1 METDELIRHVK
12 QVATGVW
19 RHRWTGLAVGALVGV
34 LGMVAV
40 SLIKD
45 RYEAGARVYVDTQ
58 SVLKPL
64 MAGLAFQ
71 PDIDQ
76 QVRMLART
84 LISRPNVERL
94 MDSPDIG
101 LAPEDATDR
110 ERMVIRLMEKIKV
123 APSGSGNLYNISYRD
138 TDPERARRLVERLV
152 QLFVDS
158 SVGTKSRDSAEASRF
173 IDQQIAEYEKKL
185 VDAENRLKEFKI
197 RHFGV
202 SGVSNQDYFAR
213 MSELADQV
221 TRLRVELSAAEH
233 SRNALRRELSAEDPQ
248 LPPGAVPLSGMPVQS
263 EVDARLEAQN
273 RQLDDLLRRYT
284 DEHPDVVSTRRTI
297 AQLEA
302 QKRQEALSKD
312 GKGRSAP
319 TNPVFQRIRMSLAEA
334 EANVASLR
342 TRLAAEQARLDQV
355 RALASRVPQVEAELA
370 QLNRDYDIIRKN
382 YEQLVARRE
391 AASLGV
397 KIDQTSQLADFRL
410 VEPASVSPLPVFPS
424 RKILALLV
432 IVASA
437 GAGVA
442 AAFFRWKSNP
452 PIDAER
458 ALNAITGRPVLGSI
472 SLIMSNS
479 MRLQQRKENLAFA
492 SASMGF
498 GLVCVA
504 WLAWIVIQ
512 GRL

>member
-1 METDELIRHVK
+1 M
-12 QVATGVW
+12 
-19 RHRWTGLAVGALVGV
+19 
-34 LGMVAV
+34 
-40 SLIKD
+40 
-45 RYEAGARVYVDTQ
+45 
-58 SVLKPL
+58 
-64 MAGLAFQ
+64 
-71 PDIDQ
+71 
-76 QVRMLART
+76 
-84 LISRPNVERL
+84 
-94 MDSPDIG
+94 
-101 LAPEDATDR
+101 
-110 ERMVIRLMEKIKV
+110 
-123 APSGSGNLYNISYRD
+123 
-138 TDPERARRLVERLV
+138 
-152 QLFVDS
+152 
-158 SVGTKSRDSAEASRF
+158 
-173 IDQQIAEYEKKL
+173 
-185 VDAENRLKEFKI
+185 
-197 RHFGV
+197 
-202 SGVSNQDYFAR
+202 
-213 MSELADQV
+213 
-221 TRLRVELSAAEH
+221 
-233 SRNALRRELSAEDPQ
+233 
-248 LPPGAVPLSGMPVQS
+248 
-263 EVDARLEAQN
+263 
-273 RQLDDLLRRYT
+273 
-284 DEHPDVVSTRRTI
+284 STRRTI

-492 SASMGF
+492 SASTGF